1 MEMAS
6 GTSTSTQETSSG
18 IIEDVIMDTSSS
30 GPLQPAS
37 NKDNK
42 QKESEK
48 KPNVSSG
55 HTTDSSSKDDV
66 SDIVSQT
73 RSGSAP
79 VSVISSAQ
87 SMDPSKKDSGMQKYR

>member
-1 MEMAS
+1 MAS
-6 GTSTSTQETSSG
+6 GTSTSTQETSNAV
-18 IIEDVIMDTSSS
+18 IEDVIMDTSS
-30 GPLQPAS
+30 GVALQQTTS
-37 NKDNK
+37 K

-48 KPNVSSG
+48 PTGLAG
-55 HTTDSSSKDDV
+55 HTDSSTKDDV

-87 SMDPSKKDSGMQKYR
+87 SMDPSKKDSGMQLI

>member
-1 MEMAS
+1 MAS
-6 GTSTSTQETSSG
+6 GTSTSTSTQETSSAV
-18 IIEDVIMDTSSS
+18 IEDVIMDTSS
-30 GPLQPAS
+30 GVALQQATS
-37 NKDNK
+37 K

-48 KPNVSSG
+48 KPTVLAG
-55 HTTDSSSKDDV
+55 HTDTTSKDDV

-87 SMDPSKKDSGMQKYR
+87 SMDPSKKDSGM